1 MTTADIR
8 DRLQHG
14 LLFDGAMGTML
25 GAADDK
31 TWKVPEELN
40 LNDPD
45 RVRGVHRAYA
55 EAGADVIATN
65 TFGGNRIR
73 LERAGFADRVEEFNV
88 AAALLAREAS
98 GDDVLVAGD
107 IGPSGEFMEPLGERS
122 REEFV
127 AAFTEQAA
135 ALAAGGCDLL
145 LIETMSDLGE
155 TGVAIE
161 AALTTG
167 LPVIATMSFDTAGR
181 TMMGVS
187 PADAA
192 IQLAEMGVI
201 AVGANCGMGPDEM
214 TPVLE
219 QMHEAAP
226 DTPVLGQ
233 SNAGMPRIDGEHV
246 HYDCTPAEMAAH
258 AEAWLAAGI
267 QLIGSCCGSTPE
279 HVGALRA
286 VLDRHQATNS

>member
-1 MTTADIR
+1 VTAAEIR
-8 DRLQHG
+8 QRLEHG
-14 LLFDGAMGTML
+14 ILFDGAMGTML

-31 TWKVPEELN
+31 TWDVPEELN
-40 LNDPD
+40 LDDPD

-55 EAGADVIATN
+55 EAGADVITTN

-73 LERAGFADRVEEFNV
+73 LERAGFAGRVEEFNR
-88 AAALLAREAS
+88 AAARLAREGG
-98 GDDVLVAGD
+98 GDDILVAGD
-107 IGPSGEFMEPLGERS
+107 IGPTGEFMAPLGERS

-155 TGVAIE
+155 TAAAIE
-161 AALTTG
+161 AAHTTG

-192 IQLAEMGVI
+192 VQLAEMGVA

-219 QMHEAAP
+219 QMHQAAP
-226 DTPVLGQ
+226 EIPVLGQ
-233 SNAGMPRIDGEHV
+233 SNAGMPRVDGEHV

-286 VLDRHQATNS
+286 VLDRHQAANS

>member
-1 MTTADIR
+1 LTTADIR

-286 VLDRHQATNS
+286 VLDRHQAANS

>member
-45 RVRGVHRAYA
+45 RVRSVHRAYA

-286 VLDRHQATNS
+286 VLDRHQAANS

>member
-286 VLDRHQATNS
+286 VLDRHQAANS

>member
-1 MTTADIR
+1 LTTADIR

>member
-1 MTTADIR
+1 MTAAEILQ
-8 DRLQHG
+8 RLQHG
-14 LLFDGAMGTML
+14 ILFDGAMGTML

-31 TWKVPEELN
+31 TWEVPEELN
-40 LNDPD
+40 LDDPD

-55 EAGADVIATN
+55 KAGADVITTN

-73 LERAGFADRVEEFNV
+73 LERAGFADRVGEFNKS
-88 AAALLAREAS
+88 AARLAHEGG
-98 GDDVLVAGD
+98 GDDILVAGD
-107 IGPSGEFMEPLGERS
+107 IGPTGEFMEPLGERS
-122 REEFV
+122 RDEFV

-135 ALAAGGCDLL
+135 ALAAGGCDLI
-145 LIETMSDLGE
+145 LIETMSDIGE
-155 TGVAIE
+155 TGAAIE

-167 LPVIATMSFDTAGR
+167 LPVIATMSFDTAGH

-192 IQLAEMGVI
+192 VQLAGLGVA

-214 TPVLE
+214 TPILE
-219 QMHEAAP
+219 QMHAAAP

-258 AEAWLAAGI
+258 AETWLAAGI

-279 HVGALRA
+279 HVGSLRA
-286 VLDRHQATNS
+286 VLDRHQAANS